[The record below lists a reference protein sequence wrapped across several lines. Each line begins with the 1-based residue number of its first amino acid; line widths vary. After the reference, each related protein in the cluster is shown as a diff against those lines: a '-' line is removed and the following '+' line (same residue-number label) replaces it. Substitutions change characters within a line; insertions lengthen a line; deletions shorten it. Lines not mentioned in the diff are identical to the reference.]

1 MGLYRSVGWNQYVA
15 QPSLLM
21 RALAGSQCVVS
32 AHVGDLLVGL
42 IRCVTDEISVV
53 YIQDVLV
60 DPAYQRRGLGT
71 ALMRALESEYAHVR
85 LKVLLTDDTPGCH
98 RSVKP

>member
-1 MGLYRSVGWNQYVA
+1 M
-15 QPSLLM
+15 
-21 RALAGSQCVVS
+21 
-32 AHVGDLLVGL
+32 

-85 LKVLLTDDTPGCH
+85 LKVLLTDDTPVQTQFYTGLDY
-98 RSVKP
+98 RDSRTLTARRLNAFLSIKDDSLI